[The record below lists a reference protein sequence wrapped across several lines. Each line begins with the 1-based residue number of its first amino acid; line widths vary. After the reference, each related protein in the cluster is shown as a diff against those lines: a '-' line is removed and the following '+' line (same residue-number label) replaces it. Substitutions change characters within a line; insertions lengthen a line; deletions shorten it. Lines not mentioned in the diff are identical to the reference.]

1 VQKCAALTALYAGL
15 TVPGAFRTILSI
27 PSTQLRGGKMSKIR
41 HLAIKTK
48 DPARLAKFY
57 EEVFGLKVIHTER
70 SGAVYM
76 SDGYLTLALLR
87 NRGEATPSGINHF
100 GFQVD
105 NLGEVEKN
113 LAKWDEPMAERPA
126 TRPFAEYRA
135 MDPDGNLFD
144 ISAHGYDDVELAANR
159 DEKKKKA
166 AEKATA

>member
-1 VQKCAALTALYAGL
+1 MA
-15 TVPGAFRTILSI
+15 
-27 PSTQLRGGKMSKIR
+27 KIR

-57 EEVFGLKVIHTER
+57 EEVFGMQLIHSEK

-76 SDGYLTLALLR
+76 SDGYLTLAILR

-105 NLGEVEKN
+105 D
-113 LAKWDEPMAERPA
+113 LADIEARLKKFDEPMTARPSTRPYAER
-126 TRPFAEYRA
+126 RA

-144 ISAHGYDDVELAANR
+144 ISVHGYDEVEYATDR
-159 DEKKKKA
+159 EKKKV
-166 AEKATA
+166 AERV